1 MVDSAPIDA
10 ARDVPQKTRTN
21 SPWVGYAS
29 ALATVIIWAGFLLI
43 SRYGGKTG
51 LTGWDIAALRL
62 GCGSLFL
69 LPFSFTLPRS
79 VWTDAKLW
87 VLAMSGGVGCMVLI
101 YAGLKLAPASH
112 GGILT
117 PGLQPFLVTILAIF
131 FLNTWPD
138 RARVLAL
145 IPIALGVVAVA
156 APSVMNI
163 GLDTNLLMGDLLLI
177 TASTVWAF
185 YSVLAKR
192 WPYDP
197 WILTRFLCLAS
208 ALVYLPPYLLF
219 APKGIMDAS
228 WTMLIV
234 QGLYQGL
241 APTILAMMFF
251 LKAVKELGAERTGAL
266 ISLVPILA
274 GLGAVPLLDEPLTP
288 WLIAGLILVS
298 GGAFLA
304 ARPKSHAKPKDAP

>member
-1 MVDSAPIDA
+1 
-10 ARDVPQKTRTN
+10 
-21 SPWVGYAS
+21 
-29 ALATVIIWAGFLLI
+29 
-43 SRYGGKTG
+43 
-51 LTGWDIAALRL
+51 
-62 GCGSLFL
+62 
-69 LPFSFTLPRS
+69 
-79 VWTDAKLW
+79 
-87 VLAMSGGVGCMVLI
+87 MVLI